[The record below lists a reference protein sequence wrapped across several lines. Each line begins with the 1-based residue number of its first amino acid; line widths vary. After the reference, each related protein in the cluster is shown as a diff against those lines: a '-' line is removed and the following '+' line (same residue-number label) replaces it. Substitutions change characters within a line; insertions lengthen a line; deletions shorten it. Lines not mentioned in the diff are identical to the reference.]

1 VVELSSQSIE
11 SAILLDRKLREIQMD
26 ISFLCTSL
34 NEQATDDGI
43 AHLKGLLL
51 ETLELLRKVAVGV
64 LNEESD

>member
-1 VVELSSQSIE
+1 
-11 SAILLDRKLREIQMD
+11 MD